1 MFPADERALLN
12 TLVAAVEA
20 QKRPTIV
27 AGSHGY
33 EGYGNSGDVVIA
45 RMAGPNSTAHVVIG
59 GGTPL
64 SKVYNYLWKRHGRI
78 LPAGSCHSVSAGG
91 HIRGGGYGVFS
102 RLTVDYVGGVRFACL
117 G

>member
-1 MFPADERALLN
+1 
-12 TLVAAVEA
+12 
-20 QKRPTIV
+20 
-27 AGSHGY
+27 
-33 EGYGNSGDVVIA
+33 
-45 RMAGPNSTAHVVIG
+45 MAGPNSTAHVVIG

-91 HIRGGGYGVFS
+91 HITGGGYGVFS
-102 RLTVDYVGGVRFACL
+102 RMYDGRLRRRCAIRL